1 MANDIIIENSKN
13 LNALELRVLNNV
25 SRKIHPSVLLG
36 DRIQRII
43 DDDSRDMAVGT
54 PTNASE
60 AGVVLNVTDVV
71 KDGETVSIGGEVY
84 EFLADVALSKAN
96 VNNIG
101 VNINAN
107 TVKATGA
114 LTLAVQP
121 DSGETVTIG
130 TKVYTFVPVGTATAD
145 GEVSV
150 GADLAGAKLALVAAI
165 NGTDNVNIP
174 HPLVSAS
181 DFVGNDCTITALIG
195 GTDGNSIATTETFAE
210 ATNVFAAATLGTGA
224 NCSAADAM
232 AALVSSINANSEIVS
247 AEVVEGTIKVTALAS
262 GVAGNSIT
270 LAETLANGA
279 FAAAATH
286 MINGTNGTIGV
297 AGSLMVDENYLYV
310 CIEDN
315 SISGSNWRRISIGTA
330 F

>member
-1 MANDIIIENSKN
+1 MATTTEDPKN

-43 DDDSRDMAVGT
+43 DDDSRDMDLNT
-54 PTNASE
+54 PTNASK
-60 AGVVLNVTDVV
+60 AGVVLNVTNVV

-84 EFLADVALSKAN
+84 EFLADIALSKAN
-96 VNNIG
+96 INNIG
-101 VNINAN
+101 VDINAN

-150 GADLAGAKLALVAAI
+150 GADVAGARLALVAAI
-165 NGTDNVNIP
+165 NGTDNINTH
-174 HPLVSAS
+174 HPLVSAAA
-181 DFVGNDCTITALIG
+181 FVGDTCVITALIG
-195 GTDGNSIATTETFAE
+195 GTDGNSIATTETFQE
-210 ATNVFAAATLGTGA
+210 VTNIFAAITLGSGA
-224 NCSAADAM
+224 NCSAANAM
-232 AALVSSINANSEIVS
+232 TALVAAIENNSELVS
-247 AEVVEGTIKVTALAS
+247 AAVVNGTVVLTALLS
-262 GVAGNSIT
+262 GEDGNAIS
-270 LAETLANGA
+270 LAKTLANGS

-286 MINGTNGTIGV
+286 LIGGTDGTIGV
-297 AGSLMVDENYLYV
+297 AGSLMVDDNYLYV

-315 SISGSNWRRISIGTA
+315 SITGSNWRRISLGSA